1 MPHVRTDLSAVKRL
15 AADLRAAEP
24 VAANALPRLPQK
36 GASENAD
43 RKSAR
48 NKNKT
53 VTGPPV
59 GSYTIPGGVGFV
71 MVNAYPLYPAPEG
84 TESGPCGFC
93 GKTHPNTL
101 WGRIVAFFHMIFA
114 FFRDLF
120 KA

>member
-1 MPHVRTDLSAVKRL
+1 
-15 AADLRAAEP
+15 
-24 VAANALPRLPQK
+24 
-36 GASENAD
+36 
-43 RKSAR
+43 
-48 NKNKT
+48 
-53 VTGPPV
+53 
-59 GSYTIPGGVGFV
+59 